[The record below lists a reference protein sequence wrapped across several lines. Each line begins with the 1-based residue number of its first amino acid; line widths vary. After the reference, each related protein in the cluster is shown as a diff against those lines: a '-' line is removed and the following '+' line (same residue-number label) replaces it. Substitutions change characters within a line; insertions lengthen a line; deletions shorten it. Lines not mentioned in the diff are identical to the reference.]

1 MGLENGTVEDVVE
14 TIFKFG
20 FVDYTVFGVMLLVSA
35 GIGVYFGFFANSEN
49 TTEEYLLGGKRMK
62 TIPIAISLIASQLSG
77 IAIMTIPS
85 EIYSYGATYY
95 FMVLSVIFVYP
106 ILCWI
111 VVPVFYNNNISN
123 CYEYLELRFDK
134 RTRQLITMAFTLNV
148 YLFIPVYIFI
158 PALAFSQVTGMNI
171 HLINGVVCSIC
182 IFYTMLG
189 GIKAVV
195 WTDVIQGSIMVASV
209 LVIAIFGIIKLG
221 GINAVLS
228 KAYEGGRLDLVTN
241 LDFTTRATVW
251 NTFLGGLLL
260 WIGHAGLNQ
269 SCVQRI
275 VALPSLKHAQRAL
288 LIFTTGLLLV
298 LGFCCFTG
306 IIMFGTYDDC
316 DPVKAGLVAK
326 PDKMMPYFV
335 QDIVGHISGM
345 PGFFISCVFSAALS
359 TMSANLNSLAG
370 VVYFDYIK
378 PHINHTEQKA
388 NFIMKILVVVTGAYC
403 ILAGWVV
410 EQFTSILQMVI
421 TIAGVTFGSVFGAF
435 MMGFLIP
442 KINSRGAFWAIVVS
456 MTTMSVIIISGQI
469 QLKYGNLKYDL
480 LPSSIEGCEN
490 RNMTI
495 SDSAWAKIDAAT
507 VEPTPAID
515 PFDITKLSFHWYSVA
530 GGLITTFVA
539 LFLSC
544 ILPETKGKKLDPKL
558 FAPMIAR
565 KMKTEDYTEVSLKE
579 KYDI

>member
-495 SDSAWAKIDAAT
+495 SDSAWAK
-507 VEPTPAID
+507 
-515 PFDITKLSFHWYSVA
+515 
-530 GGLITTFVA
+530 
-539 LFLSC
+539 
-544 ILPETKGKKLDPKL
+544 
-558 FAPMIAR
+558 
-565 KMKTEDYTEVSLKE
+565 
-579 KYDI
+579 